1 MANHKNIV
9 LLTNIPTPYRTTF
22 YNELAS
28 NLEKKGFGFRVLYC
42 ATTEPRR
49 HWKFQP
55 DDVSYQYDFLPGI
68 SLNLKQ
74 SSFHINISVV
84 ARLRLLKPSLLI
96 LAGSWNMPTNLL
108 ALATAKQM
116 GIPILFWSEG
126 HVDAL
131 RYRKG
136 PVPWMRRN
144 ILRRF
149 SGFIVPNNR
158 SGAFN
163 RQEMGNPD
171 IPLILVP
178 NTVDSAQFRRPQDGG
193 RTAAREKLNLPR
205 ETKIFLNVSYLEA
218 RKGVIE
224 LASAYRDLPEQ
235 VRQQSMLVFLG
246 TGSLEKDIRAI
257 ADDLDGGGKIILPG
271 HVDASQ
277 VPLWLHAA
285 DGFVLNTFIDPNPLT
300 PIEASFASLPILLS
314 QRAGNAK
321 ELIPDGKQ
329 GVLID
334 DPGSPSDALKKFLSL
349 SRGELAEMGAKA
361 RSNVEANFS
370 LENAA
375 RNAADELVRFQAS
388 FTQK

>member
-1 MANHKNIV
+1 
-9 LLTNIPTPYRTTF
+9 
-22 YNELAS
+22 
-28 NLEKKGFGFRVLYC
+28 
-42 ATTEPRR
+42 
-49 HWKFQP
+49 
-55 DDVSYQYDFLPGI
+55 
-68 SLNLKQ
+68 
-74 SSFHINISVV
+74 
-84 ARLRLLKPSLLI
+84 
-96 LAGSWNMPTNLL
+96 
-108 ALATAKQM
+108 
-116 GIPILFWSEG
+116 
-126 HVDAL
+126 
-131 RYRKG
+131 
-136 PVPWMRRN
+136 
-144 ILRRF
+144 
-149 SGFIVPNNR
+149 
-158 SGAFN
+158 
-163 RQEMGNPD
+163 
-171 IPLILVP
+171 
-178 NTVDSAQFRRPQDGG
+178 
-193 RTAAREKLNLPR
+193 
-205 ETKIFLNVSYLEA
+205 
-218 RKGVIE
+218 
-224 LASAYRDLPEQ
+224 
-235 VRQQSMLVFLG
+235 MLVFLG